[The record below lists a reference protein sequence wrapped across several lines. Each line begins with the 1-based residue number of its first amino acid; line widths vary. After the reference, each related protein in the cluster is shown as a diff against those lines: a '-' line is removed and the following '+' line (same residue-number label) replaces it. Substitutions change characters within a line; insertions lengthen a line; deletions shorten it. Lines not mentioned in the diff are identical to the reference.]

1 MLLFPR
7 NRMSAVSP
15 RLAALITSVRL
26 TAFVA
31 SVTPAALA
39 ALLVLV
45 PPPARAGSGAADSSA
60 AAAVIALESARAQ
73 AVLAADTTAL
83 GRMTAT
89 EFVEITR
96 LGTLRTRADN
106 LADVGSGMLKL
117 TRVDHDS
124 LAVHV
129 YGDVAVLRGIAINA
143 GTFHGMPFTGRLRY
157 TRVFVHRDGRWQA
170 VLMQQTVMP

>member
-1 MLLFPR
+1 MQTLPR
-7 NRMSAVSP
+7 NRMSAVS
-15 RLAALITSVRL
+15 TSLNTV
-26 TAFVA
+26 VA
-31 SVTPAALA
+31 SVTLAVLLALTPAA
-39 ALLVLV
+39 
-45 PPPARAGSGAADSSA
+45 ARAASSAADSSA
-60 AAAVIALESARAQ
+60 VAAVIALESARAQ